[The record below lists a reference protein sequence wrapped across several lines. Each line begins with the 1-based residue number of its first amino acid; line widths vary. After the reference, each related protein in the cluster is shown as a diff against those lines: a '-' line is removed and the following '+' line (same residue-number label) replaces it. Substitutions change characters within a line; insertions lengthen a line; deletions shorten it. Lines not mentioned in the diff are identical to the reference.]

1 MPNEAPKQILTRQ
14 QFGPG
19 EGEAIQAVLGEAINV
34 LCSIVPKLA
43 PHLLSGGTVE
53 IKTMSGMTVRF
64 GFNPQ
69 QGGIIDPSGI
79 MPVNP
84 RPFRG

>member
-1 MPNEAPKQILTRQ
+1 MSIETPKQILTRQ

-34 LCSIVPKLA
+34 ICGIVPKLG
-43 PHLLSGGTVE
+43 PHFLSGGTVE
-53 IKTMSGMTVRF
+53 IKTMSGLCLRF

-69 QGGIIDPSGI
+69 QGGVIDPNGI